1 MNDLFIKEDVLN
13 ADLLFGQLWE
23 ISVDG
28 MRLIDDDG
36 NILLVNDAFC
46 KIFNMHKEQL
56 LNKPFSVVYTQAEQ
70 ESALK
75 SYQQDK

>member
-1 MNDLFIKEDVLN
+1 MIINPSLNEIKKIILKTKMNELFIKEDVLN

-46 KIFNMHKEQL
+46 KIFNLHKEQ
-56 LNKPFSVVYTQAEQ
+56 
-70 ESALK
+70 
-75 SYQQDK
+75 